1 MTALHFAAFF
11 DHPNVVKLLRDR
23 GADLTLRERISNRTA
38 AEWAA
43 GSGIRALLEGH
54 DSGLEYQP
62 GRPVRLDV
70 DVRRWYEVGD
80 AGRAVELAGRPGGWR
95 AVASRIEVERVV
107 NIRREG
113 VVWLP
118 VTGPHSFDEIA
129 DRVARASLELY
140 EELLELTSTRRP

>member
-1 MTALHFAAFF
+1 M
-11 DHPNVVKLLRDR
+11 
-23 GADLTLRERISNRTA
+23 
-38 AEWAA
+38 
-43 GSGIRALLEGH
+43 
-54 DSGLEYQP
+54 Y
-62 GRPVRLDV
+62 LDV
-70 DVRRWYEVGD
+70 DVRRWYEIGD
-80 AGRAVELAGRPGGWR
+80 AGRAVELAGRPDGWR
-95 AVASRIEVERVV
+95 AVASRIEGERVV